1 MDITKFVVSSR
12 EQALLYGDYATYRTQ
27 LAKRLLSCRKKLQ
40 IVVKNRG
47 KYNAKLQITPEQVAE
62 NHA

>member
-12 EQALLYGDYATYRTQ
+12 EQALLYGDYATYRSQ
-27 LAKRLLSCRKKLQ
+27 LANRLLSCRKKLH
-40 IVVKNRG
+40 IVTKNRG
-47 KYNAKLQITPEQVAE
+47 KYNPKVSITPEQVAE